1 MRISTEHYERKHYL
15 NGRANAFRH
24 ALWNYLIAK
33 NCSEWSKNKGKVL
46 EWTKNITDW
55 HEFAFPNRKLA
66 RKMDLH
72 NNEIGRRLFLKHEK
86 ESILDV
92 INVLKE
98 MTKKSI
104 FIDSDS
110 DLAVLENQLVH
121 IAE

>member
-1 MRISTEHYERKHYL
+1 MQISTEHYIKKHYL

-86 ESILDV
+86 ES
-92 INVLKE
+92 VLKE

-110 DLAVLENQLVH
+110 DLTVLEKQLVH